1 MPKEKVQP
9 AAPTAATANPLGD
22 GFRVNAAIDARLD
35 KFMADNP
42 AITEHYTKL
51 VKENPERAI
60 RSFALRSMFKQED
73 MTRQIERQMPQV
85 KQWVNEHPGLEQQ
98 IESKIR
104 ATNPISRMAAF
115 ITEAIRAK
123 GRIEFAPRTSPV
135 TKVGA
140 GISA

>member
-9 AAPTAATANPLGD
+9 AASAAPAANPPGD

-42 AITEHYTKL
+42 EMTEHFTKL
-51 VKENPERAI
+51 VKEYPERAI
-60 RSFALRSMFKQED
+60 RSLALRSMFKQED
-73 MTRQIERQMPQV
+73 MARQIERQMPQV
-85 KQWVNEHPGLEQQ
+85 KQWVAEHPGLEQQ

-104 ATNPISRMAAF
+104 TTNPISRMAAF

-123 GRIEFAPRTSPV
+123 GRIEFSPRPSTEPRIGTGVS
-135 TKVGA
+135 G
-140 GISA
+140 

>member
-9 AAPTAATANPLGD
+9 AASTAPAANPVGD

-42 AITEHYTKL
+42 EMTEYYTKL
-51 VKENPERAI
+51 VKENPDRAI

-85 KQWVNEHPGLEQQ
+85 KQWVSEHPGLEQQ

-104 ATNPISRMAAF
+104 TTNPISRMAAF

-123 GRIEFAPRTSPV
+123 GRIEFAPRTTTAPR
-135 TKVGA
+135 VGN
-140 GISA
+140 GISG